1 MKISAKTRLICLIVA
16 VVFALGALVG
26 TGTYLI
32 INHLNNANASTST
45 SYITTTN
52 LFNTNGT
59 INTTAAKTLLNTVGY
74 YNHDA
79 TTTAYKAHQ
88 IRTRN
93 NSSSYNSDATII
105 FPMGYYNGTTT
116 SKPIYWQATY
126 LYNNYLT
133 IWMVKGYTNNY
144 WNSSNVNVSYSTYAS
159 STIQNY
165 LDNTLWPTFTQ
176 NSRVL
181 QSIFATSG
189 TVGYQSSGSESLSYS
204 DSDTSYWY
212 SSSYKSKFDNLA
224 SSVRSSSYLW
234 LPSFGE
240 VFNNTSSSYT
250 SNTSTYT
257 GQWGLNSTDRAFN
270 ATNYDGSD
278 SYDYCWLRSGSL

>member
-1 MKISAKTRLICLIVA
+1 MQISAKTRLICLIVA

-59 INTTAAKTLLNTVGY
+59 INTTAAKKLLNTVGY

-105 FPMGYYNGTTT
+105 FPIII
-116 SKPIYWQATY
+116 SPFQIK
-126 LYNNYLT
+126 
-133 IWMVKGYTNNY
+133 
-144 WNSSNVNVSYSTYAS
+144 
-159 STIQNY
+159 
-165 LDNTLWPTFTQ
+165 
-176 NSRVL
+176 
-181 QSIFATSG
+181 
-189 TVGYQSSGSESLSYS
+189 
-204 DSDTSYWY
+204 
-212 SSSYKSKFDNLA
+212 
-224 SSVRSSSYLW
+224 
-234 LPSFGE
+234 
-240 VFNNTSSSYT
+240 
-250 SNTSTYT
+250 
-257 GQWGLNSTDRAFN
+257 
-270 ATNYDGSD
+270 
-278 SYDYCWLRSGSL
+278 